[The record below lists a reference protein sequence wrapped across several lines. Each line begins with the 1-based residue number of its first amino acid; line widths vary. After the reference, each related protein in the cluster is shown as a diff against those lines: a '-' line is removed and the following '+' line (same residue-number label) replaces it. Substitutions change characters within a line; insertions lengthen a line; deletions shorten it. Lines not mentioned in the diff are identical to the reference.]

1 MNGSRNF
8 LRGFGFA
15 FEGLVATLRTQ
26 RNMKFHAFAAAAA
39 ILVSCY
45 ARLQAGQWLWVLLSI
60 ALVWSAEL
68 MNTAVEHA
76 VDLAS
81 PERSEL
87 AKLAKDAAAAAVL
100 VAAAFS
106 LAVAAI
112 VLFPA
117 VWQRWN
123 G

>member
-1 MNGSRNF
+1 MNGSKRF
-8 LRGFGFA
+8 FRGFGYA
-15 FEGLVATLRTQ
+15 FEGLAATLRTQ
-26 RNMKFHAFAAAAA
+26 RNMKFHAFAAVAA

-87 AKLAKDAAAAAVL
+87 AKLAKDAAAASVL
-100 VAAAFS
+100 VAAAFA

-117 VWQRWN
+117 VWQRWS